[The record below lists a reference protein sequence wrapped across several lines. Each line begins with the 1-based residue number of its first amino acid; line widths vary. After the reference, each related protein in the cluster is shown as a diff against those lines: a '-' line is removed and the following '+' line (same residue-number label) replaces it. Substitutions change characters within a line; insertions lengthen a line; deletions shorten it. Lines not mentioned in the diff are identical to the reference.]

1 MEIDAIGQVS
11 AAGLSAL
18 TGVCLCEEDFLSD
31 AAEGV
36 PRFVAG
42 LMCSVPNLSP
52 PPQVAAQVS
61 ASTQPHLRR
70 DCAHCRSVCAGTAA
84 DKGRHQ
90 RLRRGGRRPRVRL
103 DAGNDRRCRSLP
115 QAGSPRPHLRRD
127 WAHPVQLCYSWDCTQ
142 GWRDR
147 ARPDEHN
154 ARTIREAV
162 AGSVRRGIDRVNVL
176 IRRR

>member
-52 PPQVAAQVS
+52 PPQVAAQVG
-61 ASTQPHLRR
+61 ASTRPHLHQ
-70 DCAHCRSVCAGTAA
+70 DCAHRRSACAGTAQTRAVIKDFDAAVGALASDLTRATIA
-84 DKGRHQ
+84 DVARCH
-90 RLRRGGRRPRVRL
+90 RR
-103 DAGNDRRCRSLP
+103 
-115 QAGSPRPHLRRD
+115 
-127 WAHPVQLCYSWDCTQ
+127 AHPAHICAGTGLTPFSSATAGTAHRVGATELDRMSIMQ
-142 GWRDR
+142 GRSAKQWQ
-147 ARPDEHN
+147 
-154 ARTIREAV
+154 
-162 AGSVRRGIDRVNVL
+162 VRFDAESIV
-176 IRRR
+176 